1 MNVRI
6 ALCHYLPI
14 SAIVSIL
21 WVFSA
26 VQVSA
31 ATALNSETLLTA
43 RWGGRLGE
51 FSINADPGQRLVPED
66 FDLGEEI
73 LIPDGQGDRL
83 QFFSRK
89 RRTWRAIA
97 VGTKEEIAWK
107 AVRDR
112 AGTVYYLPVAG
123 LGDRGIY
130 VVPAQGGPVR
140 TFGRDTLDGPGRY
153 LATDGAD
160 RLAVVDSADGVSIFT
175 LQGHLMRYVSAEPST
190 LEVRRSRDGIA
201 YTASG
206 ELLVFYRV
214 WDVKKPSRRGIHVYT
229 RDGTFVRDVPGP
241 HLERFIGVDRLGQVY
256 TVDDQFRTVRVVTPE
271 GQLQEDLALPKAPAL
286 KELIADQSGAKNIL
300 KVDADGTLYQ
310 LLGLKKKGLL
320 LRRLRRP

>member
-1 MNVRI
+1 
-6 ALCHYLPI
+6 
-14 SAIVSIL
+14 
-21 WVFSA
+21 
-26 VQVSA
+26 
-31 ATALNSETLLTA
+31 
-43 RWGGRLGE
+43 
-51 FSINADPGQRLVPED
+51 
-66 FDLGEEI
+66 
-73 LIPDGQGDRL
+73 
-83 QFFSRK
+83 
-89 RRTWRAIA
+89 
-97 VGTKEEIAWK
+97 
-107 AVRDR
+107 
-112 AGTVYYLPVAG
+112 
-123 LGDRGIY
+123 
-130 VVPAQGGPVR
+130 
-140 TFGRDTLDGPGRY
+140 
-153 LATDGAD
+153 
-160 RLAVVDSADGVSIFT
+160 
-175 LQGHLMRYVSAEPST
+175 MRYVSAEPST

-241 HLERFIGVDRLGQVY
+241 HLERLIGVDRLGQVY